1 MRRKLL
7 LAALILVAIVALG
20 LWIIETMRLAGYT
33 P

>member
-7 LAALILVAIVALG
+7 LAALILVAVVILG
-20 LWIIETMRLAGYT
+20 LWIIEILRLAGYN